1 MQNLSVEDTHFSE
14 SQLKINGKLIDLK
27 TPKIMGILNIT
38 DDSFY
43 FKSRIESDVQLLKQ
57 AEKMLDEGATFLD
70 LGAMSS
76 RPNATQFT
84 NETEKSRIASS
95 VELIL
100 KEFPDALISVDT
112 FRADVAQAGIDA
124 GASIINDISGFSFD
138 PKLLEVVARNKVAY
152 ILMHLQ
158 GNFETMHQVYSY
170 QNVTKEVIQYFHEKI
185 EILLKSGIHSI
196 ILDPGFGFSKN
207 LEQNYQLLRE
217 MDRIQILERPVLV
230 GISRKS
236 MIYKKLGISA
246 EEALNGTTALNS
258 FALSKGASI
267 LRVHDVAPAK
277 EIIDLLYA

>member
-43 FKSRIESDVQLLKQ
+43 FKSRIESDGQLLKQ
-57 AEKMLDEGATFLD
+57 AEKMLSEGATFLD

-76 RPNATQFT
+76 RPNAIQIDQK
-84 NETEKSRIASS
+84 TEISRIASS

-100 KEFPDALISVDT
+100 KEFPNTLISIDT

-138 PKLLEVVARNKVAY
+138 PKLLEVIARNKVAY

-207 LEQNYQLLRE
+207 LEQNYQLLRD

-277 EIIDLLYA
+277 EIIDLLYS

>member
-43 FKSRIESDVQLLKQ
+43 FKSRIESDGQLLKQ
-57 AEKMLDEGATFLD
+57 AEKMLSEGATFLD

-76 RPNATQFT
+76 RPNAIQIDH
-84 NETEKSRIASS
+84 ETEISRIASS

-100 KEFPDALISVDT
+100 KEFPHALISIDT
-112 FRADVAQAGIDA
+112 FRADVAQAGIDV

-138 PKLLEVVARNKVAY
+138 PKLLEVIARNKVAY

-158 GNFETMHQVYSY
+158 GSFETMHHAYCY

-277 EIIDLLYA
+277 EIIALLYS